1 MPEVRL
7 LAGLRER
14 LAGGADRLR
23 ISAGDVGELLESLI
37 AGSGEPE
44 NSVRLLYADPSKAA
58 TARDLRVLVNGR
70 SVQFLGGLETPLR
83 EEDTVTLHMT
93 GARGHPGG

>member
-23 ISAGDVGELLESLI
+23 ISAQDVGELLENLI
-37 AGSGEPE
+37 ARSGEPD
-44 NSVRLLYADPSKAA
+44 STRRLFFADRSKAA

-70 SVQFLGGLETPLR
+70 SVQFLGGLDTPLS

-93 GARGHPGG
+93 GARGHRGG

>member
-14 LAGGADRLR
+14 LAGGDDRVR
-23 ISAGDVGELLESLI
+23 IAAENVGELLKGLI
-37 AGSGEPE
+37 ASSGEPE
-44 NSVRLLYADPSKAA
+44 KVRSLFFADASMAA

-70 SVQFLGGLETPLR
+70 SVQFLRGLETPLL

-93 GARGHPGG
+93 GVRGHPGG

>member
-23 ISAGDVGELLESLI
+23 ISAQDVGELLESLI

-44 NSVRLLYADPSKAA
+44 NSIRLLYADPSKAA

-70 SVQFLGGLETPLR
+70 SVQFLGGLDTPLR

-93 GARGHPGG
+93 GARGYPGG